1 MVAMTTSALAVD
13 VPRPDWTVTYGQKD
27 ITHDITPYVLSV
39 SYTDKLSGESDEIQ
53 IELEDTELLW
63 QGDWYPGKGDMITV
77 SLGYAGT
84 KLLAAG
90 TFSID
95 EIELSGPPDTVSIR
109 GLAASVTAAMRT
121 KSNRGFENTTLGA
134 IAQRIAKKHG
144 LQLVG
149 QIESLQVDRVTQY
162 AETDLAFLKRLATE
176 YGYMV
181 KITHTQIIFSHLV
194 SLVDAPSVKT
204 LSRADISRFSFRD
217 TINRI
222 YKQARLKHQHSQSKK
237 MVTYGVQDDGEVGT
251 VKTETIT
258 TTSSRG
264 KTTSG
269 DTLNIHGRAANSDVA
284 GVKTRAAMNLKNQ
297 YQKVASLTL
306 AGDTSVRAG
315 NSIDLAGFGQLS
327 GKWLTG
333 SATHHLDRSGGYVTD
348 TELVRGH
355 IVRPDKKKTGKS
367 TQMVTYGV
375 QSSGTVGVVKTET
388 VTTKGKK

>member
-1 MVAMTTSALAVD
+1 MVALTTSPWAVD
-13 VPRPDWTVTYGQKD
+13 VPRPEWTVTYGQKD
-27 ITHDITPYVLSV
+27 ITHDITPYVLSIN
-39 SYTDKLSGESDEIQ
+39 YTDKLSGESDEIQ

-77 SLGYAGT
+77 SLGYAGE

-109 GLAASVTAAMRT
+109 GLAASVTTALRT
-121 KSNRGFENTTLGA
+121 KSNRGFESTTLGA

-149 QIESLQVDRVTQY
+149 KIESLQIDRVTQY
-162 AETDLAFLKRLATE
+162 DETDLAFLKRLATE

-181 KITHTQIIFSHLV
+181 KVTHTQIIFSHLV
-194 SLVDAPSVKT
+194 SLRDAPSQKT
-204 LSRADISRFSFRD
+204 LSRGDISRFSFRD

-237 MVTYGVQDDGEVGT
+237 MVTYGVQDNGAVGA
-251 VKTETIT
+251 VKTETVT
-258 TTSSRG
+258 TNSRG

-269 DTLNIHGRAANSDVA
+269 DTLNIHGRAANGDVA

-306 AGDTSVRAG
+306 PGDVTLRAG
-315 NSIDLAGFGQLS
+315 SNIDLSGFGQLS

-333 SATHHLDRSGGYVTD
+333 SATHHLDRSGGYITD
-348 TELVRGH
+348 LELVRGH
-355 IVRPDKKKTGKS
+355 IVRPDSKKTGKS

-375 QSSGTVGVVKTET
+375 QPSGSVGVVRTDT
-388 VTTKGKK
+388 VTSKGKK